1 MISKRCYPRFWFV
14 AISRM
19 LNKWSASG
27 IRYRKAESATTINPF
42 YSTRN
47 WLNKSLS
54 RSQSHLLTKI
64 RERAPMLASASVIG
78 VLLPSARLVALD
90 QLLA

>member
-1 MISKRCYPRFWFV
+1 M

-27 IRYRKAESATTINPF
+27 IRYRKAESATTI
-42 YSTRN
+42 YSLYFTKN
-47 WLNKSLS
+47 LLYQSLV
-54 RSQSHLLTKI
+54 HLFQRHLWANI